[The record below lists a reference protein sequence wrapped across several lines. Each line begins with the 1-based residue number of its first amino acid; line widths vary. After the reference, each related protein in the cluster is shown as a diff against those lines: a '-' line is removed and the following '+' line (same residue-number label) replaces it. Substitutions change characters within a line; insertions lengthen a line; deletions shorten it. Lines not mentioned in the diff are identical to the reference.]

1 MQRRRQDAAAVRTL
15 GPIAGDATATAD
27 AVEPLARQVTAMQR
41 FLGQY
46 RPTISLGRDARLMY
60 VMAEDPNADTSALY
74 PRIYAKPL
82 LNDNPDVSAQFAR
95 IGAQA
100 EQLKTKMRAFTVQHL
115 PGRDSTSLQAHAV
128 PLGFVP
134 VRGCDPNWNGKGW
147 TVTRGSLPL
156 SEFIP
161 GHGDIDISESG
172 FSGKTG
178 MLYLRL
184 DVQFANDADG
194 SLTITNAAVAFAEGD
209 VFSATGMAYEPKA
222 KTWTPG
228 TIISPLNY
236 LLAPNEEREAP
247 VVLKMGNGEFPTKHF
262 FALPFTIGGLTP
274 P

>member
-1 MQRRRQDAAAVRTL
+1 MRTL
-15 GPIAGDATATAD
+15 GPSPIAGDAASTAN

-41 FLGQY
+41 FLAQY
-46 RPTISLGRDARLMY
+46 RPTVALGIDARLMY

-74 PRIYAKPL
+74 PSIYAKPI

-115 PGRDSTSLQAHAV
+115 PGRNSTSLQAHAV

-134 VRGCDPNWNGKGW
+134 VRGCDPNWNGEGW

-161 GHGDIDISESG
+161 GHRDIDLLATG
-172 FSGKTG
+172 FGGQTG
-178 MLYLRL
+178 MLYLRF
-184 DVQFANDADG
+184 DVQFAYSESYGAV
-194 SLTITNAAVAFAEGD
+194 TITNAAVAFAEGD
-209 VFSATGMAYEPKA
+209 VFSSTGMAFDPRS
-222 KTWTPG
+222 KTWSSG
-228 TIISPLNY
+228 AIISPLNY
-236 LLAPNEEREAP
+236 LLAPNDEREAP

-262 FALPFTIGGLTP
+262 FAVPFTIGGLLP
-274 P
+274 E

>member
-1 MQRRRQDAAAVRTL
+1 MQTL
-15 GPIAGDATATAD
+15 EPIAGDASATAD
-27 AVEPLARQVTAMQR
+27 AAEPLARQVTAMQR

-46 RPTISLGRDARLMY
+46 RPTVALGRDARLMY

-128 PLGFVP
+128 PLGFLP

-161 GHGDIDISESG
+161 GHRDIDIPESCFG
-172 FSGKTG
+172 AETG
-178 MLYLRL
+178 VLYLRL
-184 DVQFANDADG
+184 DVQFAEDIDVA
-194 SLTITNAAVAFAEGD
+194 LTITNAAVAFAKGD
-209 VFSATGMAYEPKA
+209 VFTSTGMAYEPKS
-222 KTWTPG
+222 KHWTPG
-228 TIISPLNY
+228 AIISPLNY
-236 LLAPNEEREAP
+236 LLAPTEEREAP